1 MNSNT
6 LNLFLLLLM
15 FIVLPVACST
25 PAELEGTWCGY
36 EIGDPYR
43 DWTLTIKRNQFV
55 LVCENARMW
64 YKGILKLN
72 NNCKRKKMDLII
84 SETPIEN
91 YNGKTSYGIYEIEKD
106 SLLLVTAEPG
116 NSHRP
121 FSFDNTQDVIA
132 FVFERNGVN

>member
-1 MNSNT
+1 MKINK
-6 LNLFLLLLM
+6 LYQFLLFLMLINLT
-15 FIVLPVACST
+15 VACST

-36 EIGDPYR
+36 EIGGPYR
-43 DWTLTIKRNQFV
+43 DWTLTIKRNQFA

-72 NNCKRKKMDLII
+72 NNCNRKKMDLII
-84 SETPIEN
+84 NDTPIDN
-91 YNGKTSYGIYEIEKD
+91 YNGKTSFGIYEIKEG

-121 FSFDNTQDVIA
+121 FSFDKTQDVIA